1 MKENLENLVKLHFL
15 DKNSFVIDCGAYKG
29 DYTSLVYYKFGCKVL
44 YLEPQPLYFYEC
56 KLRFGNNPDIFG
68 IQAALSG
75 MSKVSDL
82 YLNEESSSLFKEWA
96 GSKDSIEINELRATD
111 LIGFV
116 RKNSFHKINALKL
129 NCEGAE
135 YRIIKDLDFSDNLK
149 NIDEIL
155 VQFHKLNKKLKN
167 EPTIYF
173 PDYQKGYKET
183 TDILSKTHNRE
194 YNSKWEF
201 WRIKE
206 N

>member
-1 MKENLENLVKLHFL
+1 MKESLENLIKLHFL
-15 DKNSFVIDCGAYKG
+15 DENSFVVDCGAYKG
-29 DYTSLVYYKFGCKVL
+29 DYTALIRQKFDCKVL
-44 YLEPQPLYFYEC
+44 FLEPQSLFFEQC
-56 KLRFGNNPDIFG
+56 SSRFLGDACVFG
-68 IQAALSG
+68 IQAALSDK
-75 MSKVSDL
+75 SEETDL

-96 GSKDSIEINELRATD
+96 GSEESVGVNELRVTD
-111 LIGFV
+111 LIDFIHS
-116 RKNSFHKINALKL
+116 KSFHKISALKL

-135 YRIIKDLDFSDNLK
+135 YQIIKDLDFSDNLR

-173 PDYQKGYKET
+173 PDYQKKYKEVT
-183 TDILSKTHNRE
+183 GILSKTHNI

-201 WRIKE
+201 WRIKG